1 MASSDTAAAFRAAG
15 VEVVATG
22 ETGVDGD
29 RLIEY
34 LQAGLGYHVIMLATG
49 PSVLD
54 LLLRSNHLDLLYIS
68 EAQME
73 IPFED
78 PATVRTILPAGIKP
92 NELED
97 FVLTHK
103 VLQENVRTDAGS
115 FISQVFLRFDKK
127 GIETIK

>member
-1 MASSDTAAAFRAAG
+1 
-15 VEVVATG
+15 VVGSG

-34 LQAGLGYHVIMLATG
+34 LQAGLGYHVIMLTTG

-54 LLLRSNHLDLLYIS
+54 LLLHSNHLDLLYIS

-78 PATVRTILPAGIKP
+78 PATVRTILSAGIKP

-127 GIETIK
+127 GILQSTA